1 MMCVF
6 RSALSVDMSWIGGI
20 GVDKLTL
27 PDEPDL
33 RQRKYPAITH
43 FNADIKV
50 KFKMMVFDYYLPS
63 IKQVKEAITVDGKHC
78 LRDIWPFWDQIYE
91 LFVNDTERQT

>member
-1 MMCVF
+1 MIICDVLLRF
-6 RSALSVDMSWIGGI
+6 ICAWNLPGI

-33 RQRKYPAITH
+33 RQRKYPAIIH

-50 KFKMMVFDYYLPS
+50 KFKMMVIAREQMLINLLHINQIFIRSIELTILVRCRYLITIFHPS
-63 IKQVKEAITVDGKHC
+63 NKSRK
-78 LRDIWPFWDQIYE
+78 L
-91 LFVNDTERQT
+91 